1 MPIFSARSVRSSG
14 GGSRPTSLPLMRIS
28 PALGEAFLISA
39 IRPQRA
45 LHAHHRNPDAQCDED
60 ASGQAPV
67 RGQRRPEMGQQLR
80 AMARKFGLDPHDIT
94 ADRWQALDISLAC
107 ATCKKAGAC
116 ANFLTDR
123 GSFSLSECANA
134 PTYAALAEAKYPA
147 S

>member
-1 MPIFSARSVRSSG
+1 MSIKSFFDRLTQPMEWVDGDALRDLGLTRSEMK
-14 GGSRPTSLPLMRIS
+14 TLQF
-28 PALGEAFLISA
+28 A
-39 IRPQRA
+39 
-45 LHAHHRNPDAQCDED
+45 
-60 ASGQAPV
+60 
-67 RGQRRPEMGQQLR
+67 RPEMGQQLR